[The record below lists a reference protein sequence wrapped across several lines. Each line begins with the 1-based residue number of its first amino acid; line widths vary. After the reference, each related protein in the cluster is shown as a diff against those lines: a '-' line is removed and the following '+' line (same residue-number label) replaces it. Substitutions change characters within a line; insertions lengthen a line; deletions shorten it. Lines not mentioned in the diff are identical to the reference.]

1 MMNKALIL
9 LLLAPVSA
17 LYAQTPKSPPTLR
30 SILLEQLKTIHNQKD
45 WFVPASVAV
54 EGVTA
59 EQAEWK
65 DKSGNHSI
73 RELVSHLIFWNE
85 RALDQFQGE
94 KLPAFDGNNEETFI
108 KNAQGMSW
116 SAEMQRLDAVLT
128 GWEKAVEAAPDDK
141 LNKWASTIAH
151 IGTHNAYHIGEIV
164 YIRRQQGSWDP
175 EKGVKS

>member
-1 MMNKALIL
+1 MKKLLVALVLWHLPI
-9 LLLAPVSA
+9 
-17 LYAQTPKSPPTLR
+17 LYAQTQKPPATLR

-54 EGVTA
+54 EGVTP
-59 EQAEWK
+59 EQAAWK
-65 DKSGNHSI
+65 DRSGNHSI

-85 RALDQFQGE
+85 RALEGFKDQ
-94 KLPAFDGNNEETFI
+94 KPPAFDGNNEATFT
-108 KNAQGMSW
+108 KAVERMSW
-116 SAEMQRLDAVLT
+116 SAEVQRLDAVLT
-128 GWEKAVEAAPDDK
+128 AWEKAVEEASDDK